1 VGNAFLTAE
10 SEQRAGFLAV
20 SRYGASPVLVQKA
33 AEALREARGRGEAMD
48 LIDMLVLR
56 NLLTPLQANTL
67 RVELDPHL
75 DSTLLAAPAGDAE
88 APPVVAR
95 VTPGPGNGGP
105 AAEAP
110 LRSMGKYRLLRRLGE
125 GGMGS
130 VYLGYDEQQQRQVA
144 VKVLSDS
151 LARNQAYIDRFDREA
166 KSGLLL
172 EHPNIVR
179 CLATGLDPAAGKH
192 YLVLEFV
199 DGPSAR
205 ALIERFGRLGP
216 ADGVHIALDI
226 ARALE
231 HIHARNFV
239 HRDIKP
245 DNILVTQSG
254 VAKLADLGLAKR
266 MDESSNLTAARQG
279 VGTPYYMPYEQ
290 VINAKQ
296 VDGRCDI
303 YALGATLY
311 HLLTGEVPFP
321 GKSAMEIAENKLAG
335 TFTPASAINPEVPP
349 VLDRILGRMMA
360 LYPKDRYQTASELI
374 VELERARVATPV
386 PSFTDPL
393 LALRD
398 PVVRAR
404 LTSPAQATVPDLGLA
419 PGSLPAEPRELWYVR
434 YRDRSGRPRK
444 AKASRQQIIDYVGKG
459 KLPAD
464 ITLADDPKGEFRP
477 LHAYAEF
484 ASVATGGDAAQAS
497 GAAPDQPSGP
507 DWEAIASGVQDVTP
521 PPAGRSRLPLVA
533 AAAAGVSFLAL
544 AAGLL
549 FLLFHG

>member
-1 VGNAFLTAE
+1 VGHAFLTAE

-20 SRYGASPVLVQKA
+20 SRYGASPALVQKA
-33 AEALREARGRGEAMD
+33 AEAVRESRGRGESID

-75 DSTLLAAPAGDAE
+75 DSTLLAAPAGDGD
-88 APPVVAR
+88 APAVAR
-95 VTPGPGNGGP
+95 VTPAPAPGP
-105 AAEAP
+105 AGEAP

-151 LARNQAYIDRFDREA
+151 LARNQAYIDRFGREA
-166 KSGLLL
+166 KSGLVL

-179 CLATGLDPAAGKH
+179 CLGTGLDPAAGKH
-192 YLVLEFV
+192 YLVLEYV

-216 ADGVHIALDI
+216 ADAVHIALDI

-231 HIHARNFV
+231 HIHTRNFV

-245 DNILVTQSG
+245 DNILMTQSG

-266 MDESSNLTAARQG
+266 VDESSNLTAARQG

-296 VDGRCDI
+296 VDGRSDI

-321 GKSAMEIAENKLAG
+321 GKSAMEIAENKLTG
-335 TFTPASAINPEVPP
+335 TFMPASAINPEVPP

-419 PGSLPAEPRELWYVR
+419 PAPAPEEPPREVWYVR
-434 YRDRSGRPRK
+434 YHDRGGRPRK

-477 LHAYAEF
+477 LNAYAEF
-484 ASVATGGDAAQAS
+484 ASVVPGGEAVPGSGPAS
-497 GAAPDQPSGP
+497 GPASGP
-507 DWEAIASGVQDVTP
+507 DWQAIASGVQDAPSLPT
-521 PPAGRSRLPLVA
+521 RSRLPL
-533 AAAAGVSFLAL
+533 AAAAGVGLLVL
-544 AAGLL
+544 AAGVL
-549 FLLFHG
+549 FFLFHG